1 MLVRTVLSPSVFA
14 IPPEK
19 EVESYSLVIELLQ
32 KLENNGIIL
41 VDDANS
47 IGMDFYNKIQNWSK
61 CNKFPKEAKKFLKQ
75 LHNKNR
81 LVKVPIKGGFRPQCQ
96 EQPCQYC
103 IEIARNELPIAFL
116 ARHECKSCTQS
127 QLAMLSKLKVID
139 VEMYVLDEEFCSLLN
154 RRDRVFAPGE
164 ATQDKFEQEIL
175 IPLFREAKSVKIYD
189 RYLGRSLLS
198 QNEADNYKVT
208 LRWILEVFRREARKP
223 RLFEVYGGFLTKSID
238 EEKRDSKKK
247 KANNKKAF
255 DISKVENARCNLE
268 FDLQRIFPEFKVII
282 KKETQGNE
290 LPHARYIITDQVA
303 ISVDR
308 GSDLFLNKKNS
319 SNSREL
325 KDVHI
330 AYCSESGKI
339 EQYVRKM
346 PNLYT

>member
-1 MLVRTVLSPSVFA
+1 MLVRTVLSPSVFT
-14 IPPEK
+14 IPPEEK
-19 EVESYSLVIELLQ
+19 VASYSLVIGLLQ
-32 KLENNGIIL
+32 SLENNGIIL

-47 IGMDFYNKIQNWSK
+47 VGIDFYNKIQNWSK
-61 CNKFPKEAKKFLKQ
+61 CNKFQKQAKKVLKQ

-81 LVKVPIKGGFRPQCQ
+81 LVKVPVKGGFRPQCQ

-139 VEMYVLDEEFCSLLN
+139 VEMYVLDEEFCSLIN
-154 RRDRVFAPGE
+154 RCDRVFAPGE

-198 QNEADNYKVT
+198 QNKADNYKLT
-208 LRWILEVFRREARKP
+208 LGWILEVFKRESRKP
-223 RLFEVYGGFLTKSID
+223 RFFEVYGGFLTKSTD

-247 KANNKKAF
+247 KAGRKKAF
-255 DISKVENARCNLE
+255 DISEVENARCKLE
-268 FDLQRIFPEFKVII
+268 FDLQRIFAEFKVII

-290 LPHARYIITDQVA
+290 LPHERYIITDQVA

-319 SNSREL
+319 QNLGEL

-330 AYCSESGKI
+330 GYCSDLGKI
-339 EQYVRKM
+339 EQYVRRM
-346 PNLYT
+346 PSLFS